1 MRAYELM
8 VILDPSLDER
18 TVGSSMENILAQVAE
33 AGGTVDKIDVW
44 GKRTLAYEIDK
55 QTEGIYVVANMQ
67 TTPDVA
73 SEVDRQLNLNE
84 AVIRT
89 KLLRTDKR

>member
-18 TVGSSMENILAQVAE
+18 TVGPSMETILAQVTE
-33 AGGTVDKIDVW
+33 AGGTVDKLDVW
-44 GKRTLAYEIDK
+44 GTRTLAYEIDK
-55 QTEGIYVVANMQ
+55 KTEGIYVVADMH
-67 TTPDVA
+67 TTPEIA
-73 SEVDRQLNLNE
+73 QEIDRQLNLNE
-84 AVIRT
+84 AVMRT

>member
-18 TVGSSMENILAQVAE
+18 TVGSSMEKILNQVTAD
-33 AGGTVDKIDVW
+33 GGTVDKIDVW
-44 GKRTLAYEIDK
+44 GKRTLAYEINDLN
-55 QTEGIYVVANMQ
+55 EGIYVVAEMH
-67 TTPDVA
+67 TTPDMA
-73 SEVDRQLNLNE
+73 SEIDRQLNLNE
-84 AVIRT
+84 AVVRT